1 MPRAE
6 PTGKADRRTHQRRGA
21 QGSRHAGH
29 ARTHGAG
36 DALLLGYEL
45 RRNCGRPRRP
55 PAVCRGRAPAGTA
68 RIAASVGREQR
79 PRRGRT
85 PTTDPGM
92 NRDKDPNETHV
103 DEMTLLLYA
112 ERQLDREAAQG
123 VSLHTQTC
131 TRCLTLIRALDR
143 ESRLLTRSM
152 LEQDEAL
159 PARLAEF
166 HERVK
171 RNMQW
176 IWGVVFGLAALGVSA
191 LYTGYIHPSELQFEH
206 AGVGTTTLLNLVV
219 CQGACCEG

>member
-1 MPRAE
+1 MTE
-6 PTGKADRRTHQRRGA
+6 PD
-21 QGSRHAGH
+21 
-29 ARTHGAG
+29 
-36 DALLLGYEL
+36 
-45 RRNCGRPRRP
+45 
-55 PAVCRGRAPAGTA
+55 
-68 RIAASVGREQR
+68 
-79 PRRGRT
+79 
-85 PTTDPGM
+85 M

-131 TRCLTLIRALDR
+131 TRCLTLLRALDR

-176 IWGVVFGLAALGVSA
+176 IWGVVFGLAVLGVYA
-191 LYTGYIHPSELQFEH
+191 CYTGYIQPLELPFQQ
-206 AGVGTTTLLNLVV
+206 AGFGRKHLLDLLGVL
-219 CQGACCEG
+219 G

>member
-6 PTGKADRRTHQRRGA
+6 PTGKADRRTHQRRGV
-21 QGSRHAGH
+21 QGPRHAGD
-29 ARTHGAG
+29 ARPHGPS

-45 RRNCGRPRRP
+45 RRNCGRPGCP

-68 RIAASVGREQR
+68 RIAGSVGREQR
-79 PRRGRT
+79 PRRGRNPMT
-85 PTTDPGM
+85 EPDM
-92 NRDKDPNETHV
+92 NRDKDANETHV

-131 TRCLTLIRALDR
+131 TRCLTLLRALDR

-159 PARLAEF
+159 PARLCGLS
-166 HERVK
+166 VK
-171 RNMQW
+171 VNIYMHTICGQV
-176 IWGVVFGLAALGVSA
+176 IV
-191 LYTGYIHPSELQFEH
+191 
-206 AGVGTTTLLNLVV
+206 TTDT
-219 CQGACCEG
+219 